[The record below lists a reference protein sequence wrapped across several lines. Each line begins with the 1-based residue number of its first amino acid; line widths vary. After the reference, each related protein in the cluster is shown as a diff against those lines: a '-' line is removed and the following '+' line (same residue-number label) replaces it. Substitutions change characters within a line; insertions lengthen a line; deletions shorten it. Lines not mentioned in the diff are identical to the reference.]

1 MKQKSL
7 LFLLPLAVFMFS
19 ACKKSGDNNQSDDRL
34 PDTPIA
40 KAVYNNSN
48 FGIYKGV
55 FIGSTGNIEI
65 NVNNDNTLKAVL
77 EIDGVTST
85 YTSAQTVAQN
95 QASTITFTSG
105 VNSFVFST
113 TATGSNPT
121 ITGITI
127 AGHPNSGISLLKEKS
142 DSLVKCYEGTF
153 KSSRSSGTFNM
164 VINAGVMSGVYNEV
178 GATSAPPKMNGSV
191 TNNQLSAF
199 SEDPDIYLPQCTY
212 KGTSITGAISA
223 NGQTISGTY
232 SNCYGS
238 GTWTGER
245 TK

>member
-7 LFLLPLAVFMFS
+7 LLLLPLTVLMFS
-19 ACKKSGDNNQSDDRL
+19 ACKKSDDNNPGGSFSNI
-34 PDTPIA
+34 PNA
-40 KAVYNNSN
+40 KVAFNNSN
-48 FGIYKGV
+48 YGVYKGV
-55 FIGSTGNIEI
+55 FTGSSGNIEI
-65 NVNNDNTLKAVL
+65 NVNNDNTLNAVL

-105 VNSFVFST
+105 ANSFVFST
-113 TATGSNPT
+113 TATGGNPT
-121 ITGITI
+121 ITGINI

-153 KSSRSSGTFNM
+153 RSDHSSGTFNM
-164 VINAGVMSGVYNEV
+164 VINAGVMNGDYKEN
-178 GATSAPPKMNGSV
+178 GDPFPPPKMIGTL

-199 SEDPDIYLPQCTY
+199 SEDPVIHLPDCTY
-212 KGTSITGAISA
+212 KGTMITGTISS